1 LVGTISGGSV
11 FFVGMNFYEQNWF
24 PYLFIFIGLFVHFL
38 GIEAYS
44 IYILDEAK
52 NAAAAMEM
60 YKNQEWILPTF
71 NGLPRYDKPPL
82 HYYFFII
89 GYKIFGINP
98 LGARFFSALAG
109 FVCFVILYFYSY
121 KVFSKRS
128 AFYAGL
134 ALLSSIHWLLQFHL
148 AVPDPFLITFLFLT
162 LISYERYV
170 SSDFQTKYYLY
181 TAALFLALATL
192 SKGPVAI
199 VLMGLTVFFYM
210 VLDKRPIGF
219 HIKQVVNFK
228 AFLIYCIIAVPWYVL
243 ISIQTKG
250 VWLKEFIFHHNLNR
264 FSSAMEGH
272 GGGVLLTL
280 IFVAVGFIPGI
291 GAIIPAIIKVFK
303 SRRPPVIIVL
313 ALLFSVVTIVFF
325 MVSGTKLPNY
335 TAPVYPFLSLL
346 VGWYFTNLSH
356 SKFKA
361 PSIFACLLIFI
372 IPLALFL
379 PYIKHVLPEVNDLSF
394 WFFVPSIF
402 GCLGLFLILDKKYEK
417 SWLLGCLGFIC
428 FTGLL
433 FYDALPNIDTKNP
446 VFQSKN
452 LWVSNNQLYYF
463 RAFNPSFVFNC
474 KQRIPSIEDPKYAPK
489 AGDLIITTNKNLNK
503 LEEKGIK
510 ASKIF
515 EGTDLFE
522 GSVTVIMRVYEEEL
536 SIRQ

>member
-1 LVGTISGGSV
+1 MFGTVKRGPV
-11 FFVGMNFYEQNWF
+11 FFVGMNFYEQKWF
-24 PYLFIFIGLFVHFL
+24 PYLFILTGLFVHFM

-60 YKNQEWILPTF
+60 YQNREWVLPTF

-82 HYYFFII
+82 HYHLFII
-89 GYKIFGINP
+89 GYEIFGINAI
-98 LGARFFSALAG
+98 GARFFSAMAG
-109 FVCFVILYFYSY
+109 FICFVLIYFYSN
-121 KVFSKRS
+121 KLFGRKA

-134 ALLSSIHWLLQFHL
+134 ALLSSIHWQLQFHL

-162 LISYERYV
+162 IISYERYV
-170 SSDFQTKYYLY
+170 STLFKTRYYLY
-181 TAALFLALATL
+181 AAALFLAFATL
-192 SKGPVAI
+192 SKGPVAV
-199 VLMGLTVFFYM
+199 VLIGLTVFFYM

-228 AFLIYCIIAVPWYVL
+228 ALLIYCIISLPWYVL

-272 GGGVLLTL
+272 GGGALLTL

-291 GAIIPAIIKVFK
+291 AALIPAIIKVFK
-303 SRRPPVIIVL
+303 SRKPPVIIVL
-313 ALLFSVVTIVFF
+313 ALLFTTVTIAFF

-335 TAPVYPFLSLL
+335 TAPVYPFLALM
-346 VGWYFTNLSH
+346 VGWYFANLSPG
-356 SKFKA
+356 KFKA

-372 IPLALFL
+372 IPLTLFL
-379 PYIKHVLPEVNDLSF
+379 PQLKHVIPEINGLSI
-394 WFFVPSIF
+394 WFFIPSIL
-402 GCLGLFLILDKKYEK
+402 GCIGLFLCLYKKYEK
-417 SWLLGCLGFIC
+417 SWLLGCLGYIC

-446 VFQSKN
+446 VFQSNN
-452 LWVSNNQLYYF
+452 LWVNNNQLYYF
-463 RAFNPSFVFNC
+463 RAFNPAFVFNS
-474 KQRIPSIEDPKYAPK
+474 KQRILSIEDPKYAPK
-489 AGDLIITTNKNLNK
+489 AGDLIITNNKNLNE
-503 LEEKGIK
+503 LEEIGIK
-510 ASKIF
+510 ASKVF
-515 EGTDLFE
+515 EGEDLFE

>member
-1 LVGTISGGSV
+1 MFGTIIKGPV
-11 FFVGMNFYEQNWF
+11 FFVGMNFYEQKWF
-24 PYLFIFIGLFVHFL
+24 PYLFILVGLGVHFM
-38 GIEAYS
+38 GIGAYS

-60 YKNQEWILPTF
+60 YQNQESIMPTF

-82 HYYFFII
+82 HYYFFIM
-89 GYKIFGINP
+89 GYEIFGINAV
-98 LGARFFSALAG
+98 GARFFSAMAG
-109 FVCFVILYFYSY
+109 STCFVLVYLLSNKLFGR
-121 KVFSKRS
+121 KS

-134 ALLSSIHWLLQFHL
+134 ALLSSIHWQLQFHL

-170 SSDFQTKYYLY
+170 SALFQSKYYLY
-181 TAALFLALATL
+181 AAALFLALATL

-199 VLMGLTVFFYM
+199 VLIGLTVFFYM
-210 VLDKRPIGF
+210 VLDKRPLGY
-219 HIKQVVNFK
+219 HIRQVVNFK
-228 AFLIYCIIAVPWYVL
+228 ALLIYSIISLPWYVL

-272 GGGVLLTL
+272 GAGALLTL

-291 GAIIPAIIKVFK
+291 AALIPAIIKVYK
-303 SRRPPVIIVL
+303 SRKPPVIIVL
-313 ALLFSVVTIVFF
+313 ALLFSTVTIIFF

-335 TAPVYPFLSLL
+335 TAPVYPFLALM
-346 VGWYFTNLSH
+346 VGWYFS
-356 SKFKA
+356 SVDPAKFKG
-361 PSIFACLLIFI
+361 PSIVASLLIFI

-379 PYIKHVLPEVNDLSF
+379 PQLKLVIPEINNLSI
-394 WFFVPSIF
+394 WFFIPSIL
-402 GCLGLFLILDKKYEK
+402 GCIGLFLSFDKKYEK
-417 SWLLGCLGFIC
+417 GWLLTCLGYIC

-433 FYDALPNIDTKNP
+433 FYDALPSIDTNNP
-446 VFQSKN
+446 VSQSKN
-452 LWVSNNQLYYF
+452 LWINNNRLFYF
-463 RAFNPSFVFNC
+463 RAFNPAFVFNS

-489 AGDLIITTNKNLNK
+489 AGDLIITNNKNLNE
-503 LEEKGIK
+503 LEETGIK

-515 EGTDLFE
+515 EGADLFE

-536 SIRQ
+536 FISQ